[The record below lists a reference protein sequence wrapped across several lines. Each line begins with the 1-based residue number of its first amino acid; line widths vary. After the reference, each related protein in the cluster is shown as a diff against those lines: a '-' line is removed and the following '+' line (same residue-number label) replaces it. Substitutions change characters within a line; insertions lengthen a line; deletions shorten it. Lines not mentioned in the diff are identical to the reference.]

1 LLESRFT
8 ATLLSRLANYTTMTF
23 EEAIRATKDGAI
35 IDFEVS
41 PGAKSAEVPSGYN
54 PWRKRIEGKI
64 RAPPEKGK
72 ANDELINAL
81 SDLFDVPAKDVEIL
95 SGATSSRK
103 SILVRGITA
112 TDAAK
117 VFGGKLSG

>member
-1 LLESRFT
+1 MSF
-8 ATLLSRLANYTTMTF
+8 AN
-23 EEAIRATKDGAI
+23 AIRATKEGSV

-54 PWRKRIEGKI
+54 PWRKRIEAKI

-81 SDLFDVPAKDVEIL
+81 SALFGVPASDIEII

-103 SILVRGITA
+103 SILVRNITA

-117 VFGGKLSG
+117 AFGGRLGG

>member
-1 LLESRFT
+1 MMSF
-8 ATLLSRLANYTTMTF
+8 AD
-23 EEAIRATKDGAI
+23 AIRATKDGAV

-54 PWRKRIEGKI
+54 PWRKRIEAKI

-72 ANDELINAL
+72 ANDELISAL
-81 SDLFDVPAKDVEIL
+81 SDLFRVPAKDIEIM

-103 SILVRGITA
+103 SILIRSISA
-112 TDAAK
+112 QDAAK
-117 VFGGKLSG
+117 IFGGKLGG